1 MAKRHDESLAA
12 FQARLDLLTRMC
24 PNDRAAI
31 IMCKDNISTC
41 YDNLQIYD
49 AALALKR
56 ETYAAWLRLDG
67 PTAENTIRAAMNI
80 SVVLGRRDENIPEAK
95 AFLSEVV
102 PRSQKALGPDHIH
115 TLQLRLLQ
123 GEMLFRAPDATLDD
137 CLEAEIICEDV
148 AKRYTRTFGA
158 AHPLTGVARSRLACA
173 QIQLTRHR
181 AKAELASDFTRLS
194 PEDQA
199 LFPGLATGFAAG
211 ISCPK
216 TKKGFEEMMRAAQQG
231 NPAAKAPSIK
241 EMKATIRKAGFGV
254 ADLVEKSDVIKRHHE
269 ALARLGK

>member
-1 MAKRHDESLAA
+1 MGARGLQILEYRKQKQCGETLISSFGLGLNVSTQCHCNHHFAA
-12 FQARLDLLTRMC
+12 PSRGSI
-24 PNDRAAI
+24 AAI
-31 IMCKDNISTC
+31 SHNRRSRT
-41 YDNLQIYD
+41 
-49 AALALKR
+49 AAASS
-56 ETYAAWLRLDG
+56 
-67 PTAENTIRAAMNI
+67 PTEFCAPTHWSNHT
-80 SVVLGRRDENIPEAK
+80 GRRSTI
-95 AFLSEVV
+95 
-102 PRSQKALGPDHIH
+102 
-115 TLQLRLLQ
+115 
-123 GEMLFRAPDATLDD
+123 
-137 CLEAEIICEDV
+137 EAEIICEDV

-173 QIQLTRHR
+173 QIQLTRQR
-181 AKAELASDFTRLS
+181 AKAELASDFSRLS

-254 ADLVEKSDVIKRHHE
+254 ADLVEKSDVVKRYQE
-269 ALARLGK
+269 ALARLGTA

>member
-1 MAKRHDESLAA
+1 MMRALGLQLIEEDRKR
-12 FQARLDLLTRMC
+12 C
-24 PNDRAAI
+24 
-31 IMCKDNISTC
+31 
-41 YDNLQIYD
+41 
-49 AALALKR
+49 R
-56 ETYAAWLRLDG
+56 ETL
-67 PTAENTIRAAMNI
+67 
-80 SVVLGRRDENIPEAK
+80 
-95 AFLSEVV
+95 
-102 PRSQKALGPDHIH
+102 
-115 TLQLRLLQ
+115 
-123 GEMLFRAPDATLDD
+123 
-137 CLEAEIICEDV
+137 
-148 AKRYTRTFGA
+148 RTFNLA
-158 AHPLTGVARSRLACA
+158 DNVSR
-173 QIQLTRHR
+173 QR

-254 ADLVEKSDVIKRHHE
+254 ADLVEKSDVVKRYHE